1 MLDANLST
9 LQLQMI
15 LTRQMD
21 MLADNL
27 ANVSTPGFKNE
38 MLAVSAKRIR
48 LPGGSE
54 LIGQPMTLERNMD
67 DGSFTQTG
75 NPLDMAI
82 KGKGFFVVQTPLGER
97 YTRNGHFQIDGQG
110 QLVSPAGYPV
120 LSEAGQPITFQPT
133 DTDIAIGQDGTI
145 TVKRNAS
152 QVNIGTIGVVNFAD
166 PAKLQR
172 VSGSLFRAT
181 EAPQPAEDGHVIQGM
196 VEESN
201 VQSVTEITRM
211 IDINRRFQAAQ
222 RIIEAEAERSSKAM
236 QVLTKTT
243 A

>member
-1 MLDANLST
+1 
-9 LQLQMI
+9 MI

-21 MLADNL
+21 MVADNL
-27 ANVSTPGFKNE
+27 ANSSTPGFKSE
-38 MLAVSAKRIR
+38 LMAVSAKRIR
-48 LPGGSE
+48 LPGGTE
-54 LIGQPMTLERNMD
+54 LIGQPMQLERNMD

-82 KGKGFFVVQTPLGER
+82 KGSGFFVVQTPLGER
-97 YTRNGHFQIDGQG
+97 YTRNGHFQLDAQS

-120 LSEAGQPITFQPT
+120 LDESGQPIALQPT
-133 DTDIAIGQDGTI
+133 DTDIAIAQDGTI
-145 TVKRNAS
+145 TVNRNGT
-152 QVNIGTIGVVNFAD
+152 QVQAGTIGIVDFTE

-172 VSGSLFRAT
+172 VSGSLFLAT
-181 EAPQPAEDGHVIQGM
+181 EPPQPAQNGRVIQGM

-222 RIIEAEAERSSKAM
+222 RIIEAESDRSEKAM

>member
-9 LQLQMI
+9 LQVQMV

-27 ANVSTPGFKNE
+27 ANVATPGFKNE
-38 MLAVSAKRIR
+38 MLAVSARRIR

-67 DGSFTQTG
+67 EGSFTQTG
-75 NPLDMAI
+75 NPLDLAI
-82 KGKGFFVVQTPLGER
+82 KGSGFFVVQTPLGDR
-97 YTRNGHFQIDGQG
+97 YTRNGHFQIDNQG

-120 LSEAGQPITFQPT
+120 LSEGGQPITFQPT
-133 DTDIAIGQDGTI
+133 DSDIAIGQDGTVS
-145 TVKRNAS
+145 VKRNGT
-152 QVNIGTIGVVNFAD
+152 QVNAGTIGVVTFAE

-181 EAPQPAEDGHVIQGM
+181 DRPEPAQDAHIIQGM

-201 VQSVTEITRM
+201 VQSVVEITRM
-211 IDINRRFQAAQ
+211 LDINRRFQAAQ
-222 RIIEAEAERSSKAM
+222 QIIDAETQRSQKAM

>member
-1 MLDANLST
+1 MLDATLST
-9 LQLQMI
+9 LQVQMV

-27 ANVSTPGFKNE
+27 ANVGTPGFKNE

-48 LPGGSE
+48 LPGGTE

-75 NPLDMAI
+75 NPLDLAI
-82 KGKGFFVVQTPLGER
+82 KGSGFFAVQTPLGDR
-97 YTRNGHFQIDGQG
+97 YTRNGHLQIDSQG
-110 QLVSPAGYPV
+110 QLVNTAGYPV
-120 LSEAGQPITFQPT
+120 LSEGGQPISFQPT
-133 DTDIAIGQDGTI
+133 DSDISVGQDGT
-145 TVKRNAS
+145 VSVRRNGS
-152 QVNIGTIGVVNFAD
+152 QVNVGTIGIVTFAD
-166 PAKLQR
+166 PVKLQR

-181 EAPQPAEDGHVIQGM
+181 EAPVPSTDGRIVQGM

-222 RIIEAEAERSSKAM
+222 RIIEAETERSQKAM
-236 QVLTKTT
+236 QVLTKT

>member
-9 LQLQMI
+9 LQVQMV

-27 ANVSTPGFKNE
+27 ANVATPGFKNE
-38 MLAVSAKRIR
+38 MLAVSARRIR

-67 DGSFTQTG
+67 EGSFTQTG
-75 NPLDMAI
+75 NPLDLAI
-82 KGKGFFVVQTPLGER
+82 KGSGFFVVQTPLGDR

-120 LSEAGQPITFQPT
+120 LSEGGQPITFQPT
-133 DTDIAIGQDGTI
+133 DSDIAIGQDGTVS
-145 TVKRNAS
+145 VKRNGT
-152 QVNIGTIGVVNFAD
+152 QVKAGTIGVVTFAE

-181 EAPQPAEDGHVIQGM
+181 ERPEPAQDGRVIQGM

-222 RIIEAEAERSSKAM
+222 RIIEAETERSQKAM
-236 QVLTKTT
+236 QVLTKT

>member
-1 MLDANLST
+1 MLDTNLST
-9 LQLQMI
+9 LQVQII
-15 LTRQMD
+15 LNRQME

-27 ANVSTPGFKNE
+27 ANASTPGFKNE

-82 KGKGFFVVQTPLGER
+82 KGSGFFVVQTPLGER
-97 YTRNGHFQIDGQG
+97 YTRNGHFQIDSQG
-110 QLVSPAGYPV
+110 QLVNGAGNPV
-120 LSEAGQPITFQPT
+120 LDTGGQPISFQPT
-133 DTDIAIGQDGTI
+133 DSEITVAQDGT
-145 TVKRNAS
+145 VSVNRNGS
-152 QVNIGTIGVVNFAD
+152 QTQVGTIGVVTFTDGN
-166 PAKLQR
+166 KLQR
-172 VSGSLFRAT
+172 VSGTLYRAT
-181 EAPQPAEDGHVIQGM
+181 EPPVASQEGRIIQGM

-201 VQSVTEITRM
+201 VQSVAEITRM

-222 RIIEAEAERSSKAM
+222 RIIESESDRSRKAM
-236 QVLTKTT
+236 QVLTKT

>member
-38 MLAVSAKRIR
+38 VLAVSAKRIR
-48 LPGGSE
+48 LPGGTE

-67 DGSFTQTG
+67 DGAFTQTG
-75 NPLDMAI
+75 NPLDLAI
-82 KGKGFFVVQTPLGER
+82 KGSGFFVVRTPQGER
-97 YTRNGHFQIDGQG
+97 YTRNGHFQIDNQG
-110 QLVSPAGYPV
+110 QLVSPAGNPV
-120 LSEAGQPITFQPT
+120 LDNAGQPITFQPT
-133 DTDIAIGQDGTI
+133 DTDISIAQDGTV
-145 TVKRNAS
+145 TVNRGGTQSNA
-152 QVNIGTIGVVNFAD
+152 GTIGVVTFTQPD
-166 PAKLQR
+166 KLQR
-172 VSGSLFRAT
+172 ISGSLFRAT
-181 EAPQPAEDGHVIQGM
+181 EAPVAAADAHVIQGM

-201 VQSVTEITRM
+201 VQSVVEITRM

-222 RIIEAEAERSSKAM
+222 RIIEAESERSQKAM
-236 QVLTKTT
+236 QVLTKT

>member
-1 MLDANLST
+1 MLDTTLST
-9 LQLQMI
+9 LQVQMV

-38 MLAVSAKRIR
+38 MMAVSAKRIR
-48 LPGGSE
+48 LPGGQE

-82 KGKGFFVVQTPLGER
+82 KGSGFFVVQTPQGER
-97 YTRNGHFQIDGQG
+97 YTRNGHFQIDNQG
-110 QLVSPAGYPV
+110 QLVSPAGFPV
-120 LSEAGQPITFQPT
+120 LSDGGQPISVQPT
-133 DTDIAIGQDGTI
+133 DSDISIGQDGTVSV
-145 TVKRNAS
+145 TRNGT
-152 QVNIGTIGVVNFAD
+152 QTQIGAIGVVTFTD

-172 VSGSLFRAT
+172 ISGSLFRAT
-181 EAPQPAEDGHVIQGM
+181 DAPVPASDAHIIQGM

-201 VQSVTEITRM
+201 VQSVAEITRM

-222 RIIEAEAERSSKAM
+222 RIIEAESERSQKAM
-236 QVLTKTT
+236 QVLTKT

>member
-21 MLADNL
+21 MVADNL
-27 ANVSTPGFKNE
+27 ANSSTPGFKSE
-38 MLAVSAKRIR
+38 LMAVSAKRIR
-48 LPGGSE
+48 LPGGTE
-54 LIGQPMTLERNMD
+54 LIGQPMQLERNMD

-75 NPLDMAI
+75 NALDMAI
-82 KGKGFFVVQTPLGER
+82 KGSGFFVVQTPLGER
-97 YTRNGHFQIDGQG
+97 YTRNGHFQLDGQS

-120 LSEAGQPITFQPT
+120 LDESGQPITLQPT
-133 DTDIAIGQDGTI
+133 DTDIAIAQDGTI
-145 TVKRNAS
+145 TVNRNGT
-152 QVNIGTIGVVNFAD
+152 QVTAGTIGVVDFTE

-181 EAPQPAEDGHVIQGM
+181 EPPQPAQSGRVIQGM

-222 RIIEAEAERSSKAM
+222 RIIEAESDRSQKAM